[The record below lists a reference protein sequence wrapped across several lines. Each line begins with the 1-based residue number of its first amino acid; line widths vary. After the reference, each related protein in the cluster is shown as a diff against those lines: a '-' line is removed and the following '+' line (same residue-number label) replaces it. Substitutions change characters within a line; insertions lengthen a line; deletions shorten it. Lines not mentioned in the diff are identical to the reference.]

1 MVRVTYQDYES
12 TFLEL
17 MQKDNPIAI
26 HQWNCKV
33 LSSETLMVKNDLS
46 PETME
51 EVFDLKVYL

>member
-17 MQKDNPIAI
+17 MQKDNSVAI
-26 HQWNCKV
+26 HQWNIKV

>member
-17 MQKDNPIAI
+17 MQKDNSVAI